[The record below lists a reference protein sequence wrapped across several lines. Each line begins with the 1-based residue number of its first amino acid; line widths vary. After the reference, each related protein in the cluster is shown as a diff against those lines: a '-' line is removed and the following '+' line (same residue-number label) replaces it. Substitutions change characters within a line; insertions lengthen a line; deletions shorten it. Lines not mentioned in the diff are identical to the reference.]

1 MGNMLEMSWTMRR
14 PIHKVTDRNDERMNE
29 VVLIIYNQTFSG
41 IAH

>member
-29 VVLIIYNQTFSG
+29 TFGSLVVEQQKEKG
-41 IAH
+41 D